1 MDRKGTDKSNRLFDR
16 YNCVK
21 VKSPSPHTHNAL
33 PGLATVE
40 IYKFLG
46 DMSVDCLEYRLYGVI
61 QDVVFTHQPHF
72 SCSFLSLIRIY
83 S

>member
-33 PGLATVE
+33 PELATVE

-46 DMSVDCLEYRLYGVI
+46 DMSGDWVTVGA
-61 QDVVFTHQPHF
+61 
-72 SCSFLSLIRIY
+72 
-83 S
+83 

>member
-1 MDRKGTDKSNRLFDR
+1 MDRKGIDKSNRLFDR

-21 VKSPSPHTHNAL
+21 VKSPHTHNAL

-46 DMSVDCLEYRLYGVI
+46 DMSGDWVTVGA
-61 QDVVFTHQPHF
+61 
-72 SCSFLSLIRIY
+72 
-83 S
+83 